1 MVNGK
6 WNDWYCEYLEEGGEG
21 RRGKWKIE
29 KLKIEKPS
37 SVALDGGKI
46 FFVFVRLLAPDEDL
60 KLWP

>member
-1 MVNGK
+1 MGNEMIGIASIFK
-6 WNDWYCEYLEEGGEG
+6 RGERADG
-21 RRGKWKIE
+21 ESEKLK

-60 KLWP
+60 KL